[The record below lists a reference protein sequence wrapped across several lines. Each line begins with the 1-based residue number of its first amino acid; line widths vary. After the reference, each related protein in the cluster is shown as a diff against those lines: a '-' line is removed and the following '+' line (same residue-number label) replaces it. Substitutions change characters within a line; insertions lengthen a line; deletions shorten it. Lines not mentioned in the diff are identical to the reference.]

1 MYYKQERVS
10 NMKVS
15 NYITILALLVL
26 GSCTSSLY
34 TGVEYD
40 DLYYLPSDQPVATVR
55 TPVKK
60 QITEGTLKSEEYYD
74 NIYAADTLVSD
85 EYSDAVDYDD
95 AIISNAKDVDIY
107 NYYDNYSYAGRL
119 NRFYGNYF
127 NPYWRD
133 PFYYGWGYPSMSFRF
148 GGYPYYSS
156 FYDPFYYDPFYSS
169 YYGGYYGG
177 YYGNY
182 YGYGYSPYSSY
193 YYSPYSNWRYS
204 SYIRDYNNSVT
215 YGRRERQSTSSTK
228 WNSSVSPTSASSRR
242 DGYVSRG
249 DGRRTVSTAVNKDA
263 VNASDVKSSQN
274 AVRQATPSV
283 NSRAA
288 TRNSSTI
295 ARPEYNNVNR
305 TYTPSYSNPRMSTRP
320 SYNNSRVNSNTGS
333 SSRSAYPETSRSSS
347 SRSSSSSYSSGQSR
361 SSSSYSSPGS
371 YSMPSRRSVSSG
383 SGYSSGS
390 SSGSYSNSRSSS
402 SYSGG
407 GGSYSGGGYS
417 SGSSGSSSGSTHSSS
432 GGSSSGGRR

>member
-60 QITEGTLKSEEYYD
+60 QIAEGTLKSEEYYD

-169 YYGGYYGG
+169 YYGG

-390 SSGSYSNSRSSS
+390 SSGSYSSSRSSS